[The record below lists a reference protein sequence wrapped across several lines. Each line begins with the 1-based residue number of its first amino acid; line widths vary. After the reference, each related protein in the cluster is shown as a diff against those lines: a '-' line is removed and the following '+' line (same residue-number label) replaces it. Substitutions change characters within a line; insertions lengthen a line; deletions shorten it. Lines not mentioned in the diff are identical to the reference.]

1 MNDSNTTE
9 EDRIKDL
16 EARIKAAREARD
28 AAEAK
33 RLARFK
39 ASDLERELLDEERRA
54 SDEEKLLDL
63 EDEHGRN
70 GIAIMR
76 VQTTRNGMVVVK
88 KPNHL
93 TYGRFLDKGKTDRV
107 SVETI
112 VKDHLLYPDRARFDA
127 ILQDEFDTL
136 RKCSNALSE
145 LHGLHLREVLPGK

>member
-1 MNDSNTTE
+1 MNESNTTE